1 MKILLDC
8 IIEQLHSMVVYKR
21 GRSVQ
26 ASTHVLTVLLEQ
38 ADMLCGDDLAMD
50 CTDTEQCITALQGIK
65 ERKEWLII
73 IGSKYSKCDFKRD
86 MQIQGQQPSSY

>member
-1 MKILLDC
+1 MWYTR
-8 IIEQLHSMVVYKR
+8 EEGVYKL
-21 GRSVQ
+21 V
-26 ASTHVLTVLLEQ
+26 HVLTVLLEQ

-73 IGSKYSKCDFKRD
+73 IGSKYSKCDFKWG